1 MSPTVNASL
10 PQALVLT
17 WQQGYQGVAIMTG
30 LFGFVVPLAQL
41 LFLLWALLAISSGRL
56 PSDFSVG
63 MRVLRTMAPWSMV
76 PVLTLGILVAI
87 VKLADFAVLG
97 IGPGLWAFAALT
109 VLVTILSRVPAPRLW
124 RYADDAGL
132 VPVSGGGIAAARP
145 VSDWRSTR
153 LNSSH

>member
-41 LFLLWALLAISSGRL
+41 LFLLWALLAISSCRL

-63 MRVLRTMAPWSMV
+63 MRVLRTMAPWSLV
-76 PVLTLGILVAI
+76 PVLTLGSLVAI
-87 VKLADFAVLG
+87 VTLADFAMLG
-97 IGPGLWAFAALT
+97 IGPGWWWGLEEG
-109 VLVTILSRVPAPRLW
+109 RV
-124 RYADDAGL
+124 
-132 VPVSGGGIAAARP
+132 
-145 VSDWRSTR
+145 
-153 LNSSH
+153 